1 MKITIII
8 CAALVAIIPILLK
21 AGQRYDELIKK
32 YYDEKDMLQKPT
44 KAYKQHTAERP
55 YTTSEVTVPYT
66 RKGKDHSVQKPNDTN
81 KSSVL

>member
-1 MKITIII
+1 MKISIII

-32 YYDEKDMLQKPT
+32 YYDEKDMQT
-44 KAYKQHTAERP
+44 KTYKQHTAERP

-66 RKGKDHSVQKPNDTN
+66 RKGKDHSIQKPNNSN